1 MGLVGVSGFE
11 PLSYGLRVRHN
22 KPLYDTPL
30 KMVGVEEYDS
40 PVSRFVAECSI
51 QLSYTPI
58 GETPGG

>member
-30 KMVGVEEYDS
+30 KMVGAARLELATLRV
-40 PVSRFVAECSI
+40 RAECSK
-51 QLSYTPI
+51 PI
-58 GETPGG
+58 ELHTH